1 MKLLYS
7 LLVSLLAL
15 QLTGC
20 GNSHFTIKGD
30 FSDGGTQNVR
40 IVYVDGD
47 RIASEWITLIDNKFT
62 FEGSA
67 ESPTIL
73 YIFNQQRKIIA
84 HALVKNGDK
93 ISISGEIKKNYR
105 TKVSGTDL
113 NEEWNNFINEFS
125 DLLETHRY
133 RRFDEI
139 IDSFIDCNPDNIV
152 STLLLLNDYSDLTD
166 DEKVKEKLS
175 KISSKAQPNYVMNNY
190 YVIQTMNIEQK
201 RQKVMTMPLYS
212 SRDSIENFSPYKHTM
227 SLIYFWNTEDNSRKT
242 DVRELKSIEK
252 THRADNFAIIDINL
266 DTDTIK
272 WKRTV
277 RRDSITWPRY
287 WAVGGVMNRQLSFL
301 QLSETPYYIVVDS
314 TGTQSYSGQSLPEAI
329 ATVERKIKF

>member
-7 LLVSLLAL
+7 LLALLLAM

-47 RIASEWITLIDNKFT
+47 RIASEWITLINNKFT
-62 FEGSA
+62 FEGST
-67 ESPTIL
+67 ETPTIL

-84 HALVKNGDK
+84 HALVENGDK
-93 ISISGEIKKNYR
+93 IYISGEIKKNYH
-105 TKVSGTDL
+105 TKVTGTDL
-113 NEEWNNFINEFS
+113 NEEWNNFVNEFS

-133 RRFDEI
+133 RRFDEK

-166 DEKVKEKLS
+166 EEKVKEKLS

-212 SRDSIENFSPYKHTM
+212 SLDTIENFSPYKHTM
-227 SLIYFWNTEDNSRKT
+227 NLIYFWKTEDNSRKT
-242 DVRELKSIEK
+242 DIRELKNIEQ
-252 THRADNFAIIDINL
+252 THRSDNFAILDINL

-272 WKRTV
+272 WKKAV
-277 RRDSITWPRY
+277 KRDSITWSRY

-301 QLSETPYYIVVDS
+301 QLSATPYYIVVDS
-314 TGTQSYSGQSLPEAI
+314 TGTQSYSGQSLQEAI